1 MLTLNLII
9 AMLMTMGCV
18 IFLICFSKAV
28 RIIEQIDVYEDVEQE
43 TARSIA
49 ECIDLKIQQRGE
61 HFNYA
66 DAVEVL
72 VTIKDEYGL

>member
-1 MLTLNLII
+1 MVIYAVIAILISI
-9 AMLMTMGCV
+9 GGAL
-18 IFLICFSKAV
+18 FLIAISKAAYV
-28 RIIEQIDVYEDVEQE
+28 VETIDVYEDIEQE

-61 HFNYA
+61 LFNYA

>member
-1 MLTLNLII
+1 MVIYAVIAILLSIGGTL
-9 AMLMTMGCV
+9 
-18 IFLICFSKAV
+18 FLIAISKAAHIV
-28 RIIEQIDVYEDVEQE
+28 ETIDVYEDIEQE

-49 ECIDLKIQQRGE
+49 EGIELKIQQRGE

-72 VTIKDEYGL
+72 VTIQNEYGL

>member
-1 MLTLNLII
+1 MVIYAVI
-9 AMLMTMGCV
+9 AILMTIGGTL
-18 IFLICFSKAV
+18 FLIAISKAAHV
-28 RIIEQIDVYEDVEQE
+28 VETIDVYEDIEQE

-49 ECIDLKIQQRGE
+49 EGIDLKIQQRGE
-61 HFNYA
+61 LFNFV